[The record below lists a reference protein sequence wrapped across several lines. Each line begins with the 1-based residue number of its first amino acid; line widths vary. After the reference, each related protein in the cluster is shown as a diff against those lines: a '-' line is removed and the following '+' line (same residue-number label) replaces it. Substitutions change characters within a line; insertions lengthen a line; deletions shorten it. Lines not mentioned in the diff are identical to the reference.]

1 MTGGLLPS
9 FEGNISKLTIDKLQ
23 VQAMSGFS
31 GFNQQAL
38 TFLQDVR
45 IQNSKDWFDEHRS
58 IYDDQILTP
67 FRLLV
72 DDLSQSM
79 LMIDPEFETR
89 PAIGKTLSRI
99 HRDTRFSHDKS
110 RYRSHMWLTFKR
122 HSKDW
127 KDAPVYFFE
136 IAPDF
141 YRYGLGYYSASK
153 STMDLFRQ
161 LINRDEKAFLKV
173 ASCCKSPFEL
183 VGESYKRP
191 LVKEQAAKLA
201 DWYNRKS
208 FAVMHTSRDMEMV
221 FDNGLITHLEK
232 GFKQLAPLYDYLMRV
247 EQLKRN
253 PED

>member
-1 MTGGLLPS
+1 MQ
-9 FEGNISKLTIDKLQ
+9 FN
-23 VQAMSGFS
+23 GFS
-31 GFNQQAL
+31 QQGL

-45 IQNSKDWFDEHRS
+45 IQNSKDWFEDHRH
-58 IYDDQILTP
+58 IYDDEILTP
-67 FRLLV
+67 FRALV
-72 DDLSQSM
+72 TDLAQGMM
-79 LMIDPEFETR
+79 LIDPEFETR

-141 YRYGLGYYSASK
+141 YRYGLGYYSASRQ
-153 STMDLFRQ
+153 TMDVLR
-161 LINRDEKAFLKV
+161 LLMRTEPKDFLAV
-173 ASCCKSPFEL
+173 AKCSKPPFEL

-191 LVKEQAAKLA
+191 LIKEQDANIA

-208 FAVMHTSRDMEMV
+208 FAVMHTSQEMEMV
-221 FDNGLITHLEK
+221 FNHGLVSLLEK
-232 GFKQLAPLYDYLMRV
+232 GFKQLAPLYHYLMRA
-247 EQLKRN
+247 EMIKRN
-253 PED
+253 PEE